1 LSVNSSKLKPAQTL
15 AKPDLLEPLR
25 ELANLRDDPKDFER
39 FVKRRPRFVPVLE
52 RDLPGVGPI
61 GKAQIPN
68 KFWTLHERREAL
80 RRIWRGSSL
89 TLSEL
94 LLPNEPPEKLRDQ
107 EAYKDR
113 DDETGQQTGWIWEPQ
128 VNLDWQRREF
138 IYEPRTDFQRA
149 LYGLFRQSARAKV
162 CGNSECPAPFF
173 IAHKPTQRY
182 CSEACAEVFQ
192 REWKRRWWAA
202 HGARRRRSRKR
213 SARKRATR

>member
-1 LSVNSSKLKPAQTL
+1 MAPNSSKLKPAQTL
-15 AKPDLLEPLR
+15 AEPDLLEALT

-39 FVKRRPRFVPVLE
+39 FVKRWPRFVFVLD
-52 RDLPGVGPI
+52 RDLPGLSLGS
-61 GKAQIPN
+61 GDIPN
-68 KFWTLHERREAL
+68 RFYSVLERQEAV

-94 LLPNEPPEKLRDQ
+94 LLPNEPPEELQDQ

-113 DDETGQQTGWIWEPQ
+113 DDETGQQTGWNWEPQ

-162 CGNSECPAPFF
+162 CGNLECPAPYF
-173 IAHKPTQRY
+173 IASKPKQRY
-182 CSEACAEVFQ
+182 CSETCAEVFQ
-192 REWKRRWWAA
+192 RESKRRWWAE
-202 HGARRRRSRKR
+202 HGATWRRSRKKSR
-213 SARKRATR
+213 RKRAPS